1 MREPQTPTCPYV
13 PCRSMTLAVLAAVGP
28 IGAVVLWAQ
37 VDPATDLIR
46 SGYAQL
52 GFLALLLG
60 GGVWAIRQADKRT
73 LAVEALWRER
83 LAEADART
91 AAAEERARAAEA
103 DGRVVRDAFIEQVV
117 PVMTMQNVRSEDL
130 LEGMKQVVALVER
143 VVSAA
148 LPKQK

>member
-1 MREPQTPTCPYV
+1 
-13 PCRSMTLAVLAAVGP
+13 MTSAVLAVFGP
-28 IGAVVLWAQ
+28 FRAMFLWAQ

-73 LAVEALWRER
+73 LATEAMWKER
-83 LAEADART
+83 LAEANART
-91 AAAEERARAAEA
+91 AAAEKRAETAEA

-130 LEGMKQVVALVER
+130 LEGMQQVVALVER

-148 LPKQK
+148 LPRQK